1 MSRTVATLAVAA
13 LLVTAGCTGFL
24 GGDGDEG
31 TVAMYVSDQPGAIED
46 FDHLNVTIT
55 AVAVHPANA
64 TENESWVT
72 RDVDNRTVDLTRLE
86 GENASLV
93 ENLSVPADTYEMVFV
108 RIDGIDATLTSG
120 ESADV
125 KLPSK
130 RLHLNSEFTVE
141 ANETVSFVYDIR
153 VHETGSGQYVLRPNA
168 GESGPHQPINHI
180 HQRHQCGQH
189 NGSGTCDGGGGG
201 MDGGGMGGSGGMN
214 GSGGGMDGGGTN
226 DGGGTTSDS
235 GTETTAA

>member
-13 LLVTAGCTGFL
+13 LLVTAGCTGFF
-24 GGDGDEG
+24 GGDGGEG
-31 TVAMYVSDQPGAIED
+31 TVEMYVSDQPGAIED
-46 FDHLNVTIT
+46 FQHLNVTIT
-55 AVAVHPANA
+55 EVAVHPANA

-93 ENLSVPADTYEMVFV
+93 GNLSVPADTYEMVFV

-125 KLPSK
+125 KLPSE

-153 VHETGSGQYVLRPNA
+153 VHETGSGRYILRPNA
-168 GESGPHQPINHI
+168 GESGPNQPINHVRQQ
-180 HQRHQCGQH
+180 HRRGQH
-189 NGSGTCDGGGGG
+189 NGSGGMGGGG
-201 MDGGGMGGSGGMN
+201 M
-214 GSGGGMDGGGTN
+214 N
-226 DGGGTTSDS
+226 DGGTTSGS
-235 GTETTAA
+235 GTATTAA